1 MNQKAVLR
9 SFNNKEE
16 KNVKRQQEKEVR
28 QRQFQNRLRKRVAA
42 IQQKKKQKELELSM
56 KELDV
61 AQDVLRNCMNT
72 ELQSSQQNTN
82 KTSQTEQFIADSGN
96 VDTTLNKPKNHCKSN
111 HTTINNLTTG
121 TAKLNP
127 GKTVVSVSS
136 DKTKEASGKISFP
149 LDYKKMVKNFNNGIG
164 TGAFQCFVPMS
175 YDDIA
180 GAKLPTALS
189 KNNMDWKRMKQ
200 QMMQRVLTRKMFM
213 EMDREKIKL
222 IQQRSNLNAKQFISF
237 YEKKWKEQSN
247 NPLNFQPKTQH
258 EIFELEIH
266 DWSRKHSKLN
276 RMCSFYQRQVY
287 YLQEKL
293 EKKCQQLS
301 IDIPALCSC
310 DNNSKDLAWLYCDN
324 NCRFYRQ
331 PSVYCNALRSLLKSL
346 EINTP

>member
-1 MNQKAVLR
+1 MKNAINYDFPGRITPASNNTWAVRYTCEKKSAWLLAVEE
-9 SFNNKEE
+9 EE

-164 TGAFQCFVPMS
+164 
-175 YDDIA
+175 
-180 GAKLPTALS
+180 AKLPTALS

-276 RMCSFYQRQVY
+276 RMCSFYQR
-287 YLQEKL
+287 
-293 EKKCQQLS
+293 
-301 IDIPALCSC
+301 
-310 DNNSKDLAWLYCDN
+310 
-324 NCRFYRQ
+324 
-331 PSVYCNALRSLLKSL
+331 LL
-346 EINTP
+346 